1 MSRVAAL
8 LRGVNLGGRAR
19 VPMAEL
25 KAALEEAGL
34 EEVATY
40 VQSGNVVFAAG
51 PKGRDDARVVAD
63 VISEHFGLDITVI
76 TRTARQLA
84 AISGGHPLGTSKATP
99 VQLHVVFLEGRPKA
113 AAAADLEPDRFP
125 PDRFEVAGQEI
136 YVEFP
141 NGQGRSKLGLGYFEK
156 TLGIRGTMRNW
167 NTVTRLAE
175 MTRG

>member
-1 MSRVAAL
+1 MSAL
-8 LRGVNLGGRAR
+8 D
-19 VPMAEL
+19 
-25 KAALEEAGL
+25 EAGL
-34 EEVATY
+34 ADVATY
-40 VQSGNVVFAAG
+40 VQSGNVVFDAG

-63 VISEHFGLDITVI
+63 MISGAFGLDITVI

-84 AISGGHPLGTSKATP
+84 AIFQGHPLGTDKSTAI
-99 VQLHVVFLEGRPKA
+99 QLHVVFLEDRPKA
-113 AAAADLEPDRFP
+113 AAVAELEPDRFP

-175 MTRG
+175 MTQG

>member
-34 EEVATY
+34 MEVVTY

-51 PKGRDDARVVAD
+51 PKDRDDARLVAD
-63 VISEHFGLDITVI
+63 VISQRFGLDITVI
-76 TRTARQLA
+76 TRSARQLA
-84 AISGGHPLGTSKATP
+84 AISKAHPLGREDATP
-99 VQLHVVFLEGRPKA
+99 IQLHVVFLEDRPDTDAVA
-113 AAAADLEPDRFP
+113 ALEPDRFP
-125 PDRFEVAGQEI
+125 PDRFEVAGREI

-141 NGQGRSKLGLGYFEK
+141 NGQGRSKLGLDYFEK

-167 NTVTRLAE
+167 NTVNRLAE

>member
-1 MSRVAAL
+1 
-8 LRGVNLGGRAR
+8 
-19 VPMAEL
+19 MAEL
-25 KAALEEAGL
+25 KVALDEAGL
-34 EEVATY
+34 EDVATY

-63 VISEHFGLDITVI
+63 VISGRFGLDITVI
-76 TRTARQLA
+76 TRSGRQLA
-84 AISGGHPLGTSKATP
+84 AVSGAHPLGTDKSTAI
-99 VQLHVVFLEGRPKA
+99 QLHVVFLEDRPKA
-113 AAAADLEPDRFP
+113 AAVAELEPDRFP

-175 MTRG
+175 MTQG

>member
-1 MSRVAAL
+1 
-8 LRGVNLGGRAR
+8 
-19 VPMAEL
+19 MAEL
-25 KAALEEAGL
+25 KVALDEAGL
-34 EEVATY
+34 EDVATY

-63 VISEHFGLDITVI
+63 VISERFGLDITVI
-76 TRTARQLA
+76 TRSGRQLA
-84 AISGGHPLGTSKATP
+84 AISRAHPLGTDKSNAI
-99 VQLHVVFLEGRPKA
+99 QLHVVFLEDRPKA
-113 AAAADLEPDRFP
+113 AAVAELEPDRFQA
-125 PDRFEVAGQEI
+125 DRFEVAGQEI

-175 MTRG
+175 MTQG